1 MKKVFTY
8 ILVIVSIV
16 SGVIVLKAIIDLS
29 IGVLGYMLTNPLNSM
44 VYTIG
49 LLALFFTYHKIRDAY
64 RR

>member
-44 VYTIG
+44 VYIIG
-49 LLALFFTYHKIRDAY
+49 LLALFFTYHKVRDAY

>member
-1 MKKVFTY
+1 MKKAFTY
-8 ILVIVSIV
+8 TLVIVSIV

-29 IGVLGYMLTNPLNSM
+29 IGILGYMLTNPFNSM

>member
-1 MKKVFTY
+1 MKKAFTY
-8 ILVIVSIV
+8 TLVLLSIV

-29 IGVLGYMLTNPLNSM
+29 IGVLGYMLTNPFNSM

>member
-8 ILVIVSIV
+8 TLVIVSIV

-29 IGVLGYMLTNPLNSM
+29 IGILGYMLTNPFNSM

-49 LLALFFTYHKIRDAY
+49 LLALFFTYHKIKDAY